1 MTVPA
6 LPEKIIGMAGTAVVL
21 SGGGYAG
28 GAWMLGLI
36 AGLRAGGVDLGA
48 ADLVVGTS
56 AGGRTGAILTAGLL
70 DRTVAMHRG
79 GALPRLEL
87 PVTLPRFLAATAKI
101 IAESNGDRLVASRRI
116 ANLEPLGGKLVDDA
130 DRRRVIAE
138 YVPVR
143 EWPARRLVLTAV
155 DAADGRRVTFDAAS
169 GVALHDALAA
179 TSALPGIF
187 PLAAIGDRRY
197 ADGGLSSPYNADL
210 AAGCE
215 SVTVLSPLPVTRY
228 LRRVLEAETATLGDA
243 RLRVIV
249 ADRAALAAIG
259 PDSLSI
265 DAAPAALEAGMAQA
279 KRELA

>member
-1 MTVPA
+1 MV
-6 LPEKIIGMAGTAVVL
+6 GTALVL

-36 AGLRAGGVDLGA
+36 AGMRAGGVDLGA

-56 AGGRTGAILTAGLL
+56 AGGRTGAILTTGLL
-70 DRTVAMHRG
+70 DRAVSMHRS

-87 PVTLPRFLAATAKI
+87 PATLPDFLAAVTTITAEAK
-101 IAESNGDRLVASRRI
+101 GDQLEAARRI
-116 ANLEPLGGKLVDDA
+116 ANLEPLGDKLVEDA

-143 EWPARRLVLTAV
+143 EWPARRLVITAV
-155 DAADGRRVTFDAAS
+155 DAADGRRVTFDASS

-179 TSALPGIF
+179 TSALPGLF
-187 PLAAIGDRRY
+187 PLAPIDGGLF

-210 AAGCE
+210 AAGCD
-215 SVTVLSPLPVTRY
+215 SVTVLSPLPVNVY
-228 LRRVLEAETATLGDA
+228 LRRLLEAETAALGDA
-243 RLRVIV
+243 HVRVIV
-249 ADRAALAAIG
+249 ADQAALAAIG

-279 KRELA
+279 GRELG